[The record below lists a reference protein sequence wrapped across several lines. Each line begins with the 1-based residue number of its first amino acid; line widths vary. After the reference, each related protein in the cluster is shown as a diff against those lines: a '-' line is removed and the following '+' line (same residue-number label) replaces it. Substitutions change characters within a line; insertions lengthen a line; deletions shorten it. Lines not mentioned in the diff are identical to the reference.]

1 MEVLMEDGQKCCQE
15 CAAILDDTEAN
26 FARGEDGE
34 LSVACISCVR
44 EQKRRVRLKAKEAAK
59 ANARKLKEMEAAAV
73 TGLIQNA
80 VRGGSNI
87 PHSAELLEQVMTY
100 FGGVSGCAALMVK
113 QYFDA
118 RPGSTQRGRTMEM
131 VTRLVQKNVDQGGAQ
146 KPLTLWSEEE
156 LEEELNDRFRRVV
169 LEGRVIDGKE
179 GEIPT
184 GNAITSSEDHLPI
197 RIESM
202 ESSPDGDSRAAHRS
216 FTALPPDAAAGL
228 DAPLPSE

>member
-1 MEVLMEDGQKCCQE
+1 MEKHCQE
-15 CAAILDDTEAN
+15 CGTAYEFTDAHFPAKSDGTLSLACVGCVAAKKKL
-26 FARGEDGE
+26 AR
-34 LSVACISCVR
+34 V
-44 EQKRRVRLKAKEAAK
+44 KAKRAEKARAAK
-59 ANARKLKEMEAAAV
+59 MKEMEGVAV
-73 TGLIQNA
+73 ASMLQNA
-80 VRGGSNI
+80 VRGGANI

-100 FGGVSGCAALMVK
+100 FGGVSGFSALLVK
-113 QYFDA
+113 QYFDSK
-118 RPGSTQRGRTMEM
+118 PGSSQRGRAMEM
-131 VTRLVQKNVDQGGAQ
+131 VVRLVQKNVDQGGAQ

-169 LEGRVIDGKE
+169 LEGRVVDGKE

-184 GNAITSSEDHLPI
+184 GNALTSSEDHLPI

-216 FTALPPDAAAGL
+216 FEALPPDAAAGL